1 MKKLAFSTELAY
13 IFGIFILALGTAFME
28 AADFGVS
35 MVVAPAYLLHLK
47 LSQFLP
53 FFTFGMAEY
62 TLQTVLLILMILVM
76 RRFRIS
82 YLFSFVTAVIYG
94 LVLDLN
100 MLLVSFFPCETVP
113 VRVIFYMAG
122 MILCAI
128 GVSFF
133 FHTYIS
139 PEVYELFVKE
149 TSAKYG
155 FNINK
160 CKTVYDCVSCG
171 LGILLSFCFFG
182 FGHFEGVKL
191 GTILCAL
198 INGWLIGQCTRVLES
213 HLEFTD
219 SFRLRDFFEK

>member
-1 MKKLAFSTELAY
+1 MKKHTFYTELSY

-35 MVVAPAYLLHLK
+35 MIVAPAYLLHLK

-62 TLQTVLLILMILVM
+62 SLQAVLLLLLIAAL
-76 RRFRIS
+76 RKFRIS

-100 MLLVSFFPCETVP
+100 MFAVSFLPCETVP
-113 VRVIFYMAG
+113 VRVIFYILG
-122 MILCAI
+122 MVLGSV
-128 GVSFF
+128 GVSMF

-149 TSAKYG
+149 ASVKFG
-155 FNINK
+155 VDIHKF
-160 CKTVYDCVSCG
+160 KTGYDCVSCAA
-171 LGILLSFCFFG
+171 GIVMSFCFFG
-182 FGHFEGVKL
+182 FGQFEGVKL

-198 INGWLIGQCTRVLES
+198 VNGWLIGQCTRILEA
-213 HLEFTD
+213 HFTFAD
-219 SFRLRDFFEK
+219 RLPLRRLFEK